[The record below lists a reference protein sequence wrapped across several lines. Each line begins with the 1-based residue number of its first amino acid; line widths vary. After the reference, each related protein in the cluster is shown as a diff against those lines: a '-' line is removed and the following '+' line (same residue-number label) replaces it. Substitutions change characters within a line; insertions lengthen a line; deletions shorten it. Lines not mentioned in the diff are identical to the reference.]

1 METTRIRF
9 GSILEWLLAAVFI
22 AAAVVVGSS
31 VITEFR
37 TVRPVVPVIASEAAV
52 YPEAPSGIPSRAV
65 SVPLLL
71 LGNGREVRLG
81 DPASEVA
88 ARLGTAVRVLSESLE
103 RSAVRE
109 RLTRFYSDVG
119 VQFVVVFE
127 ALERNAEPRVAA
139 IYLR

>member
-1 METTRIRF
+1 MM
-9 GSILEWLLAAVFI
+9 
-22 AAAVVVGSS
+22 
-31 VITEFR
+31 
-37 TVRPVVPVIASEAAV
+37 
-52 YPEAPSGIPSRAV
+52 PSLWMLAV

-71 LGNGREVRLG
+71 LGNGREVRIG

-88 ARLGTAVRVLSESLE
+88 ERLGSAVRVLSESLE

-109 RLTRFYSDVG
+109 RLTRFYSDVS

-127 ALERNAEPRVAA
+127 ALERNTEPRVAA